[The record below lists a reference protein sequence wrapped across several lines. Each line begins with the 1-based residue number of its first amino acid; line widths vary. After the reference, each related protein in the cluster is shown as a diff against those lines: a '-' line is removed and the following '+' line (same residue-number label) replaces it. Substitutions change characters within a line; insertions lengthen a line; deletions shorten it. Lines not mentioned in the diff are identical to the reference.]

1 MNRDLFKNKLV
12 DFCESA
18 GLCVSNDRRLVYYK
32 KNLSYDLFFFS
43 GDKDY
48 FEMKMNQELYP
59 LCIEKCFNWS
69 EESLFNC
76 MEKAK
81 YWIQRNKLKQIEK
94 RINNIQKDF

>member
-1 MNRDLFKNKLV
+1 MDRDLFRNTLV

-32 KNLSYDLFFFS
+32 KNLTYDLFFFS
-43 GDKDY
+43 GDKDN
-48 FEMKMNQELYP
+48 FEMKTNQELYP

-69 EESLFNC
+69 EESLLDC

-81 YWIQRNKLKQIEK
+81 YWIQRNKLKQIEN
-94 RINNIQKDF
+94 RLSNIQKDF